1 MEPASTFLSC
11 GKPTGHICVKCNQK
25 TCAILPCG
33 REVDGEGGVQCFL
46 CTKSAS
52 AVSHRQ
58 GAKRKQED
66 QAERMMERSN
76 KKFKPAEVGDNVV
89 VHVSELDRGR
99 ADHRNVMAVVM
110 SVDERGCR
118 LETKQGVLQPLYLRS
133 MFDLCKTNGFISVSD
148 VPVEKI
154 ISLREAAT
162 NESVGSGQGF
172 VRCNCKKEAC
182 GVSNRCLCRAQG
194 RLCNIVKCHKSTGC
208 CNK

>member
-1 MEPASTFLSC
+1 MRQTRIDKTRYNGSRPL
-11 GKPTGHICVKCNQK
+11 TGADHNTYTYMVELCLCL
-25 TCAILPCG
+25 AL
-33 REVDGEGGVQCFL
+33 DGEFD
-46 CTKSAS
+46 T
-52 AVSHRQ
+52 R
-58 GAKRKQED
+58 
-66 QAERMMERSN
+66 
-76 KKFKPAEVGDNVV
+76 
-89 VHVSELDRGR
+89 
-99 ADHRNVMAVVM
+99 M

-118 LETKQGVLQPLYLRS
+118 LGTKQGVLQPLYVRS

-182 GVSNRCLCRAQG
+182 VSNRCLCRAQG
-194 RLCNIVKCHKSTGC
+194 RLCNSKCHKSTAC